1 MHLAAMNGHAAV
13 VKYFLSHPRAIVQM
27 NGNNQNILDIA
38 VASEFREV
46 ATVIAKHERSVLS
59 STFLFGNNQNILDIA
74 VASEFRE
81 VATVIAKHERSVLN
95 STFFFSL
102 SKN

>member
-1 MHLAAMNGHAAV
+1 MHLAAINGHAAV

-46 ATVIAKHERSVLS
+46 ATVIAKHERSVLN
-59 STFLFGNNQNILDIA
+59 ST
-74 VASEFRE
+74 
-81 VATVIAKHERSVLN
+81 SVLLWPFKKLIF
-95 STFFFSL
+95 TAIG
-102 SKN
+102 